1 LQQDNG
7 SQAVTNLPSFPT
19 RQIGFQ
25 QNLLSDAGREPLVK
39 KHDRHR
45 HRLPQLFGEGFHL
58 PLHFALLSIG
68 SSGQTDD
75 DLRDPQLGR

>member
-7 SQAVTNLPSFPT
+7 SQAVANLLSFPT

-25 QNLLSDAGREPLVK
+25 QNLLGDAGREPLVK
-39 KHDRHR
+39 KHDGNGY
-45 HRLPQLFGEGFHL
+45 RLPQLFGEGFHL

-68 SSGQTDD
+68 ASGQTDD
-75 DLRDPQLGR
+75 DLRDPQFGR